1 MLAHYVVCCTVPIS
15 RYKRKLKER
24 ETEMTRL
31 RKECDD
37 LKAAEIRALKAK
49 KECELKDM
57 EEGANSRGGGELM
70 EIKKEEDIKKESDEG
85 GSGLEESKLAV
96 GALAEAEG
104 GSPDSGGAAEA
115 AAAAA
120 ARIAEL
126 KGKSDTAKIEQLQ
139 KQLTKDQETIKDLK
153 SQLKKS
159 NNEMKERSLLLE
171 MYKTCTKEIRDKAQ
185 LMAAEKRAR
194 CVYCRIFSAELK
206 GCGFGPFLINP
217 DPTERKILN
226 WSSVF
231 WIRIQLNPDLA
242 KNLVPDPEDP
252 ESESGS

>member
-49 KECELKDM
+49 KECELKD
-57 EEGANSRGGGELM
+57 M

>member
-1 MLAHYVVCCTVPIS
+1 
-15 RYKRKLKER
+15 
-24 ETEMTRL
+24 MTRL

-49 KECELKDM
+49 KEGDM
-57 EEGANSRGGGELM
+57 LRDLEEGASGTRADLL
-70 EIKKEEDIKKESDEG
+70 EIKKEEDIKKEGEEG
-85 GSGLEESKLAV
+85 EDSKAGVLTAD
-96 GALAEAEG
+96 AEG
-104 GSPDSGGAAEA
+104 GSPDSGGTAEA
-115 AAAAA
+115 AAATA
-120 ARIAEL
+120 ARMAEL

-194 CVYCRIFSAELK
+194 
-206 GCGFGPFLINP
+206 
-217 DPTERKILN
+217 
-226 WSSVF
+226 
-231 WIRIQLNPDLA
+231 
-242 KNLVPDPEDP
+242 
-252 ESESGS
+252 

>member
-1 MLAHYVVCCTVPIS
+1 
-15 RYKRKLKER
+15 
-24 ETEMTRL
+24 MTRL

-49 KECELKDM
+49 KEMEAREA
-57 EEGANSRGGGELM
+57 EEGATASRTAELM
-70 EIKKEEDIKKESDEG
+70 DIKKEEDIKKEGDDVCT
-85 GSGLEESKLAV
+85 GLEDSKVGVLAA
-96 GALAEAEG
+96 GATGDADG
-104 GSPDSGGAAEA
+104 GSPDSGGTAEA

-120 ARIAEL
+120 ARMLEL

-185 LMAAEKRAR
+185 LMAAEKRVRSVTESCAKW
-194 CVYCRIFSAELK
+194 CIIF
-206 GCGFGPFLINP
+206 GFI
-217 DPTERKILN
+217 
-226 WSSVF
+226 
-231 WIRIQLNPDLA
+231 
-242 KNLVPDPEDP
+242 
-252 ESESGS
+252 